1 MIADERKQKILN
13 LIKKHGIV
21 KVAELSQIFNV
32 SEVTVR
38 NYLTDME
45 SMGLLTRTHGG
56 AISSYKPYCSMN
68 FNQRLETNQFAKDII
83 GKKIADMIEPN
94 DTIMLNAGTTTLLVF
109 RNLPADYHLTIITN
123 SISIALEASE
133 NPNYNIV
140 LIGGSVNAK
149 YQFTFGF
156 DATSNLKNYHA
167 DKLILS
173 VDGIDLDGGFSTYH
187 CEEVDVDKHML
198 EQSSMCIV
206 AADQSK
212 FGRNATINISNLS
225 AADYIVTDYDLSDEE
240 KHRFYDNGI
249 TLISATENI

>member
-1 MIADERKQKILN
+1 MVADERKQKILD
-13 LIKKHGIV
+13 LIKKHGAV
-21 KVAELSQIFNV
+21 KVAELSHIFNI

-45 SMGLLTRTHGG
+45 GMGLLTRTHGG

-68 FNQRLETNQFAKDII
+68 FNQRLETNQPAKNLI
-83 GKKIADMIEPN
+83 GKKIAEMIEPN

-109 RNLPADYHLTIITN
+109 RHLPADLNLTVITN
-123 SISIALEASE
+123 SISIALEASA
-133 NPNYNIV
+133 NPNYHIV

-156 DATSNLKNYHA
+156 DTTSNLKNYHA

-173 VDGIDLDGGFSTYH
+173 VDGIDLNYGFSTYY
-187 CEEVDVDKHML
+187 CEEVDVDKQML
-198 EQSSMCIV
+198 AQSSMCII

-212 FGRNATINISNLS
+212 FNRNATINISNLS
-225 AADYIVTDYDLSDEE
+225 SADYIVTDYDLSDKEM
-240 KHRFYDNGI
+240 KLFYDNSI
-249 TLISATENI
+249 TAILAR